1 MFEPI
6 AITAVVSP
14 FFFISLD
21 IMLPEYSTGCAD
33 NLIGFLKNCLDL
45 PPLIKFLAP
54 GTAGMRLYGDLM
66 SGHIGIRRE
75 DKNEWERRVPLVPTD
90 VGMLKRRHEIA
101 VSLQPFPTR
110 AFRDSEYIGV
120 GAGIDESL
128 EGCNVVLGIKEMP
141 IDFFKPD
148 LTYMFFAHVIK
159 GQAYNMPMLR
169 RILDT
174 GCNLLD
180 YEKITDESGR
190 RLVFFGCEAGQAGMI
205 DTLWA
210 LGLRLDEEGIDNPFS
225 GIRKATEYSRLTA
238 AEVAIE
244 DVGMQIEEHGVPEA
258 IHPVV
263 FGFAGYGNV
272 SNGAQGVLSYMPVIE
287 VTPAELL
294 NPPLD
299 LFDSREHIYKVEF
312 REEDMVEP
320 IDQDQPFELQ
330 DYYDHPEKYRGVF
343 AQYVPHLT
351 VLMNC
356 IFWTPKYPRLV
367 TKKLIQDLYKVG
379 EPKLKMIGDISVDV
393 EGAVEVTLKTTDP
406 GNPVFV
412 YDVDTGTAR
421 DGVKGNGPVILAV
434 DNLPAELPR
443 ESSTRF
449 SETLTPF
456 IPNLAKADF
465 SREFDKL
472 ELDPPMKRALICY
485 HGSLTPGFE
494 YLHEYLDKW
503 PEKL

>member
-1 MFEPI
+1 
-6 AITAVVSP
+6 
-14 FFFISLD
+14 
-21 IMLPEYSTGCAD
+21 
-33 NLIGFLKNCLDL
+33 
-45 PPLIKFLAP
+45 
-54 GTAGMRLYGDLM
+54 M

-75 DKNEWERRVPLVPTD
+75 DKNEWERRVPLIPTD
-90 VGMLKRRHEIA
+90 VGVLKRRHEIA

-110 AFRDSEYIGV
+110 AFRDAEYIGV
-120 GAGIDESL
+120 GATIDESL

-148 LTYMFFAHVIK
+148 LTYVFFAHVIK
-159 GQAYNMPMLR
+159 GQPYNMPMLR
-169 RILDT
+169 KILDT
-174 GCNLLD
+174 GSNLLD
-180 YEKITDESGR
+180 YEKITDEHER
-190 RLVFFGCEAGQAGMI
+190 RLVFFGSEAGQAGMI

-210 LGLRLDEEGIDNPFS
+210 LGLRLAGEGIENPFT

-244 DVGMQIEEHGVPEA
+244 DVGRQIEEHGVPED

-294 NPPLD
+294 DSPPG
-299 LFDSREHIYKVEF
+299 LFDSRDHIYKVEF
-312 REEDMVEP
+312 KEEDMVEP
-320 IDQDQPFELQ
+320 VDPDQTFELQ

-343 AQYVPHLT
+343 AKYVPHLT

-356 IFWTPKYPRLV
+356 IFWTPAYPRLV
-367 TKKLIQDLYKVG
+367 TKSSIQELYRDG
-379 EPKLKMIGDISVDV
+379 EAKLKMIGDISVDV
-393 EGAVEVTLKTTDP
+393 EGAVEITLKTTDP

-412 YDVDTGTAR
+412 YDVDSGKAI

-449 SETLTPF
+449 SETLAPF

-465 SREFDKL
+465 SRVFDA
-472 ELDPPMKRALICY
+472 LDLDAPLKRALICY
-485 HGSLTPGFE
+485 HGSLTPDYE
-494 YLHEYLDKW
+494 YLDEYLDK
-503 PEKL
+503 